1 VYASRRGPYRRFTVP
16 GRPNLPSAQDR
27 LAASSKRLRTR
38 LGWTQEK
45 AAETAGLNIRH
56 YQKIE
61 EGSVNVTLKTV
72 EQVAEAFGVDLIE
85 LLRAPPS

>member
-1 VYASRRGPYRRFTVP
+1 VYASGSGPYRPCNVP
-16 GRPNLPSAQDR
+16 GRSTPPSAQDR
-27 LAASSKRLRTR
+27 LAASAKRLRSR

-72 EQVAEAFGVDLIE
+72 EQMAEAFGVDVVE
-85 LLRAPPS
+85 LLRA

>member
-1 VYASRRGPYRRFTVP
+1 VYASGRHPYRQLTVP
-16 GRPNLPSAQDR
+16 GRSHLPTAQDR
-27 LAASSKRLRTR
+27 LAAAAKRHRTR

-45 AAETAGLNIRH
+45 VAETAGLNIRH

-72 EQVAEAFGVDLIE
+72 EQVAAAFGVDVVD
-85 LLRAPPS
+85 LLHP